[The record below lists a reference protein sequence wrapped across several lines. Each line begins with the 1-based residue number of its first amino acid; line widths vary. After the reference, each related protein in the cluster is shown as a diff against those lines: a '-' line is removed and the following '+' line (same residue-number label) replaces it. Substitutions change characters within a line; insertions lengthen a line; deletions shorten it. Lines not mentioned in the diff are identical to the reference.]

1 VSNLFLDALSS
12 NPASKTGGR
21 PPFWFMRQ
29 AGRYLPE
36 YREIRA
42 QASGFLDLCYTPERA
57 ARVTLQPIDR
67 FRPDAAILFSD
78 ILVIPDAIGQEVG
91 FVEGTGPVLTPVTN
105 GADLAKLD
113 PGKTL
118 GHLAPVFETVARV
131 REELPDDVALIGFAG
146 APWTVAT
153 YMVEGGSSRDFNAVK
168 SWAVRDR
175 ADFASLMDILVESTT
190 AYLVAQVEAGAQA
203 LQLFDTWAGAV
214 PANDFDAWVISPTAR
229 IVAGVKARAPDIPI
243 IGFARGIG
251 ERLEGYIRATGIDAV
266 GLDASMTAG
275 EAASRIQPICPV
287 QGNLD
292 PAYLMVGGD
301 EMERAAREILDA
313 LGGGPFVF
321 NLAHGINKDTPFE
334 HVERL
339 AEIVREWTPAG

>member
-1 VSNLFLDALSS
+1 VSNLFLDALSG
-12 NPASKTGGR
+12 KTGLR

-57 ARVTLQPIDR
+57 ARVTLQPIER

-91 FVEGTGPVLTPVTN
+91 FVEGTGPVLTPVTS

-113 PGKTL
+113 PGRTL
-118 GHLAPVFETVARV
+118 AHLAPVFETVSRV
-131 REELPDDVALIGFAG
+131 REELSDDVALVGFAG

-153 YMVEGGSSRDFNAVK
+153 YMTEGGSSRDFNAVK

-175 ADFASLMDILVESTT
+175 ADFASLMDILVTSTT
-190 AYLVAQVEAGAQA
+190 EYLVAQVEAGAQA

-214 PANDFDAWVISPTAR
+214 PANDFDAWVIAPTAR
-229 IVAGVKARAPDIPI
+229 IIAGVKARAPDVPI

-251 ERLEGYIRATGIDAV
+251 DRLEGYIRGTGVDAV
-266 GLDASMTAG
+266 GLDASMTAA
-275 EAASRIQPICPV
+275 EVATKIQPVCPV

-313 LGGGPFVF
+313 LGAGPFVF
-321 NLAHGINKDTPFE
+321 NLAHSIHKDTPFS

-339 AEIVREWTPAG
+339 AEIVREWTPDG